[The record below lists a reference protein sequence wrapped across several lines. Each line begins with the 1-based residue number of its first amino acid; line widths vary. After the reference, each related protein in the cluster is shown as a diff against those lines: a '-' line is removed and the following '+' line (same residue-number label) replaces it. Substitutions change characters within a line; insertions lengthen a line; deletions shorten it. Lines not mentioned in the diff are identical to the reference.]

1 MSKDEKMIYPD
12 FSVLMSLYI
21 KEKAE
26 YFDECMQSMLKQT
39 VRPTEIIIVFDGPI
53 SNELRAVVEKYIGE
67 NPGWVKVVEN
77 ATNKGLGL
85 ALADGVPACTYELIA
100 RMDTDDIARED
111 RFEKQ
116 LQMFADDPD
125 LDICGSHIIEFEGT
139 INNVLSKRNVPLT
152 HNDIAKYQKQR
163 SAFNHM
169 TVMYKK
175 SAVLKAGN
183 YEDCPLME
191 DDMMWIRML
200 ISGAKCAN
208 IDDYLVYARTGYAMI
223 ERRGGWLYFLKYKN
237 GRKRILETGYIS
249 RWDYYKTVGVQLM
262 VALAPKKIRLL
273 IFKKILRGGVYLERY
288 LDLYISRFE
297 TVNRKGCSFYVAVSN
312 WKKVAA

>member
-1 MSKDEKMIYPD
+1 MEFPK

-26 YFDECMQSMLKQT
+26 YFDECMQSMLRQT
-39 VRPTEIIIVFDGPI
+39 VLPTEIVIVFDGPI
-53 SNELRAVVEKYIGE
+53 SDELRNTVEKYKKQ
-67 NPGWVKVVEN
+67 NPAWIKTVEN
-77 ATNKGLGL
+77 EKNKGLGL

-116 LQMFADDPD
+116 LQMFMQDPE

-139 INNVLSKRNVPLT
+139 IDNELSRRNVPIT
-152 HNDIAKYQKQR
+152 HQEIAEYQKQR

-175 SAVLKAGN
+175 STVLRAGN
-183 YEDCPLME
+183 YEHCPLME

-200 ISGAKCAN
+200 IAGAKCAN
-208 IDDYLVYARTGYAMI
+208 VDDYLVYARTGYAMI
-223 ERRGGWLYFLKYKN
+223 ERRGGWAYYKKYKS
-237 GRKRILETGYIS
+237 GRKKILDTGYIS
-249 RWDYYKTVGVQLM
+249 KWDYYKTVGVQLI
-262 VALAPKKIRLL
+262 VALVPKKIRLF
-273 IFKKILRGGVYLERY
+273 IFVKILRNTGVN
-288 LDLYISRFE
+288 
-297 TVNRKGCSFYVAVSN
+297 T
-312 WKKVAA
+312 